1 MNYHNITYPDMN
13 NGDGLRVV
21 LWLSG
26 CSHHCYNCQNPQT
39 WDANSG
45 IPFDES
51 AKKELFREL
60 DKDYISG
67 LTLTGGD
74 PLFESNLDGVLDLVT
89 EINKR
94 YNFQKVDSANPC
106 KMGVSEV
113 ENPNEIRLS
122 LPNKTIWLY
131 TGYEVNLESYEILTI
146 GKEYAKTRYE
156 FTTTQPS
163 RSNTA
168 NFLRKSILNNVDVLV
183 DGRYIDS
190 QRDVN
195 LKWRGSKN
203 QRVIDIKQS
212 LQKGKVTLWTE

>member
-94 YNFQKVDSANPC
+94 YNFQKVDYANHC

-113 ENPNEIRLS
+113 ENTDKIRLS
-122 LPNKTIWLY
+122 CPNKNIWLY
-131 TGYEVNLESYEILTI
+131 SGYNYQKVMRQLPNLAT
-146 GKEYAKTRYE
+146 KENYNMYKRQQIIKQCT
-156 FTTTQPS
+156 
-163 RSNTA
+163 
-168 NFLRKSILNNVDVLV
+168 VMV

-190 QRDVN
+190 QRN
-195 LKWRGSKN
+195 PSKKWAGSNN
-203 QRVIDIKQS
+203 QHVIDIQQS
-212 LQKGKVTLWTE
+212 LQKGEIVLWKC

>member
-1 MNYHNITYPDMN
+1 MRYAQIRELDIS
-13 NGDGLRVV
+13 NGEGVGVALFVQ
-21 LWLSG
+21 G
-26 CSHHCYNCQNPQT
+26 CHFHCYNCFNPDT
-39 WDANSG
+39 WDFNGGKEWTQEVEDKLIELANKPYIKRLSILG
-45 IPFDES
+45 GEPLADE
-51 AKKELFREL
+51 
-60 DKDYISG
+60 
-67 LTLTGGD
+67 
-74 PLFESNLDGVLDLVT
+74 NLDGVLHLVD
-89 EINKR
+89 R
-94 YNFQKVDSANPC
+94 F
-106 KMGVSEV
+106 
-113 ENPNEIRLS
+113 RLS